1 MADRNVKP
9 PPFVSEVPRVKVSD
23 GETNRAFSAFATTIG
38 GMFKFLEPYIHP
50 EGWTQA
56 NFGPAWAPLAY
67 ASSGRDYH
75 IAASK
80 KSPFNR
86 VWLRGLAERASGTDD
101 LVMTLPRAHWPTR
114 IKRFLAANYGGGAAH
129 NMLEI
134 HTDGSVHYAGSG
146 HSIITLDGI
155 SFDLDDGP

>member
-1 MADRNVKP
+1 MARNSVI
-9 PPFVSEVPRVKVSD
+9 PPFISEVPRVQVSD
-23 GETNRAFSAFATTIG
+23 AETNRAFTAVVTSLAG
-38 GMFKFLEPYIHP
+38 VLKFLEPYIHP
-50 EGWTQA
+50 VGWIQA
-56 NFGPAWAPLAY
+56 DFGPNWAPLAY

-86 VWLRGLAERASGTDD
+86 VWLRGQAERVAGVDD
-101 LVMTLPRAHWPTR
+101 LVMTLPPGQWPKK

-129 NMLEI
+129 NELTI
-134 HTDGSVHYAGSG
+134 DPDGSVHFAGSG

-155 SFDLDDGP
+155 SFDLDD

>member
-1 MADRNVKP
+1 MAERNAIVP
-9 PPFVSEVPRVKVSD
+9 PILPETPRVSVQDS
-23 GETNRAFSAFATTIG
+23 TIQRG
-38 GMFKFLEPYIHP
+38 FNSVITALAAIAKFLEPYVRP
-50 EGWTQA
+50 EPWVQA
-56 NFGPAWAPLAY
+56 NFGPSWAALAY

-80 KSPFNR
+80 KSPLNR

-101 LVMTLPRAHWPTR
+101 LVMILPQGQWPKK

-134 HTDGSVHYAGSG
+134 HTDGSVHFAGSG

-155 SFDLDDGP
+155 SFDLDD